1 MNDSNGKIVE
11 IFNTVYG
18 YTVDVGEKITNEDII
33 EETDVFINKGGDD
46 KRQAVY
52 LTMNIIY
59 RMRKIKKDH
68 CI

>member
-46 KRQAVY
+46 KIQTVY